1 MERTL
6 ENLLE
11 AKASVEAEIV
21 RLKKDDEP
29 HPDEQLYEMFH
40 KEALEETLR
49 LIDERIA
56 SYV

>member
-1 MERTL
+1 VKRTL

-21 RLKKDDEP
+21 RLKKGDEA

-40 KEALEETLR
+40 REPLEESLR

-56 SYV
+56 SYG